1 MKYIDDTAAEHAF
14 EDYIDETHET
24 IVILGMKYCPS
35 SVLKEIDPTAYA
47 CEFDNWLDANN
58 LTTDENYS
66 DEEE

>member
-1 MKYIDDTAAEHAF
+1 MRYIPQNKAESDFDDYIDDIHSP
-14 EDYIDETHET
+14 
-24 IVILGMKYCPS
+24 VSILGLQYPSS